1 MNRDYQKIDTL
12 FKRDEKNIIIP
23 SEFTYSEF
31 EYLKDLEWECTEK
44 IDGQNIH
51 IDLEYC
57 DSTPKL
63 SYFGK
68 TEAANIP
75 SDLVKKLKERL
86 PLDRILECFKDSIE
100 NTLEIPPIS
109 IYGEGYGRGIRKG
122 GNYLSKDV
130 DFILFDIKIGDWWLK
145 RDSLE
150 DIAKKLGI
158 NIVPLVGY
166 MTIQEAIDLV
176 QKGFYSTIS
185 EKKDFLAEGL
195 VLKPLH
201 GLKFRNDKR
210 IITKIKT
217 CDFIM
222 YKRSIENK

>member
-23 SEFTYSEF
+23 SEFTYPEF
-31 EYLKDLEWECTEK
+31 EYLKDLVWECTEK
-44 IDGQNIH
+44 IDGTNIH
-51 IDLEYC
+51 IDL
-57 DSTPKL
+57 DIINSTPEL
-63 SYFGK
+63 SYNGR
-68 TEAANIP
+68 TEAAEIP
-75 SDLVKKLKERL
+75 DHLMKKLKKL
-86 PLDRILECFKDSIE
+86 LSLDKMLECFKDTISEESQPSI
-100 NTLEIPPIS
+100 S
-109 IYGEGYGRGIRKG
+109 VYGEGFGYKIQKGG
-122 GNYLSKDV
+122 GNYNSKEP
-130 DFILFDIKIGDWWLK
+130 DFILFDVKIGDWWLK

-150 DIAKKLGI
+150 DIAKKLEI
-158 NIVPLVGY
+158 KIVPLVGY

-195 VLKPLH
+195 VLKTPY
-201 GLKFRNDKR
+201 GLKFRNGNR

-217 CDFIM
+217 KDFIR